1 MAVFKFTGTI
11 TVYGA
16 ADEQDAINQLQIMVD
31 DYDDCNPGFPDIII
45 HWEKVE
51 DVSDTH

>member
-11 TVYGA
+11 TVYDVDDA
-16 ADEQDAINQLQIMVD
+16 HDAINQLQIMVD
-31 DYDDCNPGFPDIII
+31 DYEDCNPGCPDIVI
-45 HWEKVE
+45 HWDKVE